1 MGYPKVT
8 IVGAGNVGATAGELI
23 ALKGLADVVLIDVVE
38 GVPQGKALDMMHMR
52 SVEKFGPRVIGTNDY
67 ADTANSDI
75 VVITAGI
82 ARKPGMTRED
92 LLDTNSKIMSSVI
105 EQAQAVSP
113 DAIYICVTNPLDVMV
128 YLAHKKS
135 GIKKEKIFGM
145 GGVLDSSRFAFAI
158 EQETG
163 ADINDI
169 KALVVGAHGQGMVPL
184 AKHSTIGGKTLPE
197 IMSAEQ
203 IERICKRTING
214 GAEVVEHL
222 KTGSAF
228 YAPGASIAEMVRAI
242 LTDSHETMS
251 VCALLEG
258 EYGIDGVYMCVPV
271 VLGKDGIKKIVELE
285 LDDEDAQAV
294 KDSAQSIAA
303 SIAKL

>member
-38 GVPQGKALDMMHMR
+38 GIPQGKALDMMHMR
-52 SVEKFGPRVIGTNDY
+52 SVEKFGPTVTGTNDY

-128 YLAHKKS
+128 YLAHQKS
-135 GIKKEKIFGM
+135 GIPKERIFGM
-145 GGVLDSSRFAFAI
+145 GGVLDSSRFAYAI

-169 KALVVGAHGQGMVPL
+169 EALVVGAHGKGMVPL
-184 AKHSTIGGKTLPE
+184 AKHSTVAGKPLTEVLNP
-197 IMSAEQ
+197 EQ
-203 IERICKRTING
+203 IEKVCTRTVNG
-214 GAEVVEHL
+214 GAEVVEYL

-242 LTDSHETMS
+242 VTDSHETMS

-258 EYGIDGVYMCVPV
+258 EYGVDGVYMCVPV
-271 VLGKDGIKKIVELE
+271 QLGKNGIEQIVELD
-285 LDDEDAQAV
+285 LDDEDAKAI
-294 KDSAQSIAA
+294 KDSAA
-303 SIAKL
+303 SIAESIAKL